1 MTWPG
6 SSAPGFSV
14 DEPTRELS
22 TLIKLIRV
30 TALAPVVLVA
40 AMVLRS
46 RGAAGGAR
54 PPLLPGFVLAF
65 LAPAAASSAGLV
77 PQTASDPA
85 AAASRWALLTAMA
98 AVGMKTSVPRLLQVG
113 GRAFALPC
121 GQIVFLCLLVLGW
134 IAML

>member
-1 MTWPG
+1 
-6 SSAPGFSV
+6 
-14 DEPTRELS
+14 
-22 TLIKLIRV
+22 
-30 TALAPVVLVA
+30 
-40 AMVLRS
+40 
-46 RGAAGGAR
+46 
-54 PPLLPGFVLAF
+54 LPGFVLAF